1 MTPIVEKALN
11 AVTIGTNLLTG
22 LSYPSDRYRA
32 LEMFIRLHNAG
43 ETLSSSEISAWAKQ
57 NGWQAKDAD
66 ELGALG
72 EQIGRGEKVKVPDG
86 PWWNN
91 DILDLLTQNAAISR
105 NPRPPIE
112 C

>member
-11 AVTIGTNLLTG
+11 AVTIGTNLRTG

-32 LEMFIRLHNAG
+32 EEMFIRLRNAG
-43 ETLSSSEISAWAKQ
+43 ETLSSSEIAAWAKQ

-72 EQIGRGEKVKVPDG
+72 ERIGRGDQVNVPDG
-86 PWWNN
+86 PWWNKN
-91 DILDLLTQNAAISR
+91 VLDLLMQNVPISR
-105 NPRPPIE
+105 NTRFPIE